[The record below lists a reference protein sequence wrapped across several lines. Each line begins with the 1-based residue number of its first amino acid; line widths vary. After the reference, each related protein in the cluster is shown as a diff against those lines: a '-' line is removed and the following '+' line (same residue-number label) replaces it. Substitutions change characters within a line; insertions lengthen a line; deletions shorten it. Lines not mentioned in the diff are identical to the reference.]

1 MTDWVTATGVL
12 LSGAIIGFMFLYVAT
27 RSAAAAPTAGRS
39 LEVRDLEAKRDAL
52 IAQLRELD
60 DTGGTAEER
69 AKLEREAADVLRR
82 LDGLMP
88 AGAGEGAGTL
98 ARPKAASK
106 SSALKGFLWGAASAA
121 AIAGLVLFVM
131 NSAKTRTAGDS
142 PTGAPMAAA
151 PRPAQGGAPDAEV
164 QRLEAAVKAAPDD
177 VALRNDLTK
186 AYLDH
191 DNMIAAF
198 QQAQMVL
205 EKSPDD
211 ARALTYQGIVRIAMG
226 EAEQASKQLERA
238 TRSDP
243 SLLDGWVALAWSYM
257 QTGREDDAGKAIASA
272 KQQHPEQAARLDM
285 VYGKM
290 REQVHQ
296 PAAGSAPAPAS
307 GAQAAAP
314 AVAGGAG
321 APVRVTITLAPGA
334 TMPASKTLFLFAR
347 ANGQTAGPPAAAKRL
362 TVDSFPFTAELSDA
376 DSMMGQPLPASMT
389 IQARVD
395 ADGDPTTKGLG
406 DLAAR
411 QDGVARGDA
420 VSLVLH

>member
-27 RSAAAAPTAGRS
+27 TRAKSAAALTPERS

-60 DTGGTAEER
+60 DTGGTPEER
-69 AKLEREAADVLRR
+69 AKLETEAANVLRR
-82 LDGLMP
+82 LDGLAP
-88 AGAGEGAGTL
+88 AGPGAGADAGTP
-98 ARPKAASK
+98 ARAKAAAS
-106 SSALKGFLWGAASAA
+106 SSALKGFLWGAGSAA
-121 AIAGLVLFVM
+121 AIAALVFFVM
-131 NSAKTRTAGDS
+131 KSAEPRTAGES

-164 QRLEAAVKAAPDD
+164 LRLEAAVKAAPDD
-177 VALRNDLTK
+177 VALRDDLTK
-186 AYLDH
+186 AYLDRE
-191 DNMIAAF
+191 NMIAAF
-198 QQAQMVL
+198 QQAQTVL
-205 EKSPDD
+205 EKSPND

-226 EAEQASKQLERA
+226 EAEQASKQLESA

-243 SLLDGWVALAWSYM
+243 SFLDGWVALAWSYM
-257 QTGREDDAGKAIASA
+257 QTGREADAGKAIALA
-272 KQQHPEQAARLDM
+272 KEHHPEQAARLDM
-285 VYGKM
+285 VFSKM

-307 GAQAAAP
+307 GNAQAAA
-314 AVAGGAG
+314 GG

-334 TMPASKTLFLFAR
+334 AMPASKTLFLFAR
-347 ANGQTAGPPAAAKRL
+347 ANGQTSGPPAAAKRL
-362 TVDSFPFTAELSDA
+362 TIESFPFTAELSDA

-395 ADGDPTTKGLG
+395 ADGDPTTKGPG